1 MKILTQYSLLVP
13 KLDLDVSFRM
23 GKRSSRDE
31 TETKKSAH
39 DLRTG
44 YIGSRLRSPSGRVK

>member
-1 MKILTQYSLLVP
+1 MRISMIP
-13 KLDLDVSFRM
+13 IRSRI
-23 GKRSSRDE
+23 GKRSTRDE